1 MDLVPRSFF
10 DFPSR
15 LPSLWDDDWMSLKDT
30 GGLTVSE
37 DGKYVTVE
45 AELPGLTADQ
55 MEVTYSKGV
64 LWLRGSAT
72 ESAEDKK
79 KKFYRKSSRSY
90 SYHVRVPGQID
101 ENKEPTVTHK
111 DGVVKVTFEKIP
123 TPQPKKLKVQE
134 A

>member
-30 GGLTVSE
+30 SGLTVSE
-37 DGKYVTVE
+37 DAKNVYIE

-55 MEVTYSKGV
+55 IEVTYSRGI

-72 ESAEDKK
+72 ESTEDKK

-101 ENKEPTVTHK
+101 ENAEPSVTHK
-111 DGVVKVTFEKIP
+111 DGVVKVAFQKVAA
-123 TPQPKKLKVQE
+123 PQPKKLRVVEQ
-134 A
+134 